1 MISQFAH
8 AHFLAYLG
16 RNNYIEVP
24 KPMIAERLLFQSDG
38 GFIRIPVWGHIPL
51 SKTMK
56 KILSHPS
63 FLRLK
68 GIRQLSFSQ
77 QVYPGATHTRFEHSI
92 GVYHLMKLILQRM
105 LTNPL
110 ALSLQNERF
119 RFDDHNCRVLLS
131 ASLLHDIGHFPH
143 AHIIE
148 EQIPRY
154 GNAPVFSHHEE
165 LCRHFIYEENPG
177 VPTIAEILQV
187 EWKVEPEAVIAL
199 ITGSSGTCFSKLIS
213 GTLDPDKMDYL
224 MRDAHHCNI
233 PYGSI
238 DIDRLIES
246 FVPDPQRERFAIT
259 EKGIAPLE
267 SLLFAKYMMMRNVY
281 WHHTSRALSAMLR
294 RLLQDIAGDGM
305 LSAEALRH
313 LFYGNAD
320 DRVLHELK
328 RLMPAKGHP
337 LAALLDDIVMRR
349 VYKRA
354 ITVQP
359 YLPHSAK
366 EDERWFIY
374 NSDSTMRRAMEL
386 EICRLLNKRYHL
398 GLHGHEILI
407 DPPSKKDIFDYAD
420 LRELRVYPTRSE
432 HIHYA
437 LQCESE
443 YVRFDELNESVFQS
457 DFILAFE
464 RYTKKFRVLCRP
476 DLVER
481 IVESREEIMRMLAND
496 LDLFR

>member
-1 MISQFAH
+1 
-8 AHFLAYLG
+8 
-16 RNNYIEVP
+16 
-24 KPMIAERLLFQSDG
+24 MIAEHLLFQSDG
-38 GFIRIPVWGHIPL
+38 GFIRIPIWGHIPL
-51 SKTMK
+51 SGPLK
-56 KILSHPS
+56 KILAHPS

-105 LTNPL
+105 LTSPL
-110 ALSLQNERF
+110 AISLQDDTFKFN
-119 RFDDHNCRVLLS
+119 DHNCRILLS
-131 ASLLHDIGHFPH
+131 ACLLHDIGHFPH

-148 EQIPRY
+148 EQIPMW
-154 GNAPVFSHHEE
+154 GTEPVFVHHEE
-165 LCRHFIYEENPG
+165 LCRHFIYEDNPG
-177 VPTIAEILQV
+177 VPSIAEILNEEWQV
-187 EWKVEPEAVIAL
+187 SPESVINL
-199 ITGSSGTCFSKLIS
+199 ITGSSGNRFGKLIS

-238 DIDRLIES
+238 DIERLIES

-294 RLLQDIAGDGM
+294 RLLQDIASEGVLAPEDM
-305 LSAEALRH
+305 RE

-320 DRVLHELK
+320 DRVLYELK
-328 RLMPAKGHP
+328 NLIPLNNHP
-337 LAALLDDIVMRR
+337 LRALLDDILMRK

-359 YLPHSAK
+359 YMQDSVQA
-366 EDERWFIY
+366 DERWFIY
-374 NSDSTMRRAMEL
+374 NGDQKLRKAMEL
-386 EICRLLNKRYHL
+386 EICVFLNTRYHL
-398 GLHGHEILI
+398 GLHGHEVLI

-420 LRELRVYPTRSE
+420 LKELRVYPTRSE
-432 HIHYA
+432 HIHYN
-437 LQCESE
+437 LQLESE
-443 YVRFDELNESVFQS
+443 YIRFDDLNESVFRS

-464 RYTKKFRVLCRP
+464 RYTKKFRLLCRP

-481 IVESREEIMRMLAND
+481 IVESREEIMSMLQ
-496 LDLFR
+496 R

>member
-1 MISQFAH
+1 
-8 AHFLAYLG
+8 
-16 RNNYIEVP
+16 
-24 KPMIAERLLFQSDG
+24 MIAEHLLFQSEG
-38 GFIRIPVWGHIPL
+38 GFIRIPIWGHIPL
-51 SKTMK
+51 SGPLK
-56 KILSHPS
+56 KIISHPS

-110 ALSLQNERF
+110 AISLQDGAF
-119 RFDDHNCRVLLS
+119 RFDEHNCRVLLS
-131 ASLLHDIGHFPH
+131 ASLLHDIGHYPH

-148 EQIPRY
+148 EQIPMS
-154 GNAPVFSHHEE
+154 GGEPVFSHHED
-165 LCRHFIYEENPG
+165 LCDHFIYEQHPG
-177 VPTIAEILQV
+177 IPTIADILRND
-187 EWKVEPEAVIAL
+187 WKVSPESVISL
-199 ITGSSGTCFSKLIS
+199 IKGNDKSRFSKLIS

-238 DIDRLIES
+238 DIERLIES
-246 FVPDPQRERFAIT
+246 FIPDPERERFAIT

-267 SLLFAKYMMMRNVY
+267 SLMFAKYMMMRNVY

-294 RLLQDIAGDGM
+294 RLLQDIAHENV
-305 LSAEALRH
+305 LTPETLRT

-328 RLMPAKGHP
+328 ESIRERQHP
-337 LAALLDDIVMRR
+337 LSELLDDIIMRR

-354 ITVQP
+354 ITLSP
-359 YLPHSAK
+359 YLDDSGTT
-366 EDERWFIY
+366 DERWFAY
-374 NSDSTMRRAMEL
+374 NADTEKRRTMEK
-386 EICRLLNKRYHL
+386 EICRYLNTRFGL
-398 GLHGHEILI
+398 RLHGHEVVI

-432 HIHYA
+432 HVHYS
-437 LQCESE
+437 LQLNSQ
-443 YVRFDELNESVFQS
+443 YIRFDNLNESVFRS

-464 RYTKKFRVLCRP
+464 RYTKKFRLLARP
-476 DLVER
+476 DLVEHL
-481 IVESREEIMRMLAND
+481 VESRQEIMEMMSQ
-496 LDLFR
+496 

>member
-1 MISQFAH
+1 
-8 AHFLAYLG
+8 
-16 RNNYIEVP
+16 
-24 KPMIAERLLFQSDG
+24 MIAEHLLFQSGG
-38 GFIRIPVWGHIPL
+38 GFIRIPIWGHIPL
-51 SKTMK
+51 SGPLK

-68 GIRQLSFSQ
+68 GVRQLSFSQ

-105 LTNPL
+105 LTSPL
-110 ALSLQNERF
+110 ALSLQDGNF
-119 RFDDHNCRVLLS
+119 RFSDHNCRVLLA

-148 EQIPRY
+148 EQIPLCE
-154 GNAPVFSHHEE
+154 GEPLFLHHEE
-165 LCRHFIYEENPG
+165 LCGLFIHEKHPG
-177 VPTIAEILQV
+177 VPTIAEILHN
-187 EWKVEPEAVIAL
+187 EWNVSADEVIAL
-199 ITGSSGTCFSKLIS
+199 IKGGSATRFGKLIS

-238 DIDRLIES
+238 DIERLIES

-294 RLLQDIAGDGM
+294 RLLQDIASEEM
-305 LSAEALRH
+305 LPAATLRE
-313 LFYGNAD
+313 LFYANAD

-328 RLMPAKGHP
+328 RLMPERAHP
-337 LAALLDDIVMRR
+337 LTTLLDDIVMRR

-359 YLPHSAK
+359 YVGDSLEADESWFSYNARSEVRRTK
-366 EDERWFIY
+366 EQ
-374 NSDSTMRRAMEL
+374 
-386 EICRLLNKRYHL
+386 EICLFLNKRHHL
-398 GLHGHEILI
+398 GLKGHEVLI
-407 DPPSKKDIFDYAD
+407 DPPSKKDIFDYDD
-420 LRELRVYPTRSE
+420 LKELRVYPTRSE
-432 HIHYA
+432 HVHYSMQ
-437 LQCESE
+437 LKEE
-443 YVRFDELNESVFQS
+443 YIRFDDLRESVFRS
-457 DFILAFE
+457 DFILSFE
-464 RYTKKFRVLCRP
+464 RYTKKFRLLSRP
-476 DLVER
+476 DLVEC
-481 IVESREEIMRMLAND
+481 IVSSREEIMAMLK
-496 LDLFR
+496 R

>member
-1 MISQFAH
+1 
-8 AHFLAYLG
+8 
-16 RNNYIEVP
+16 
-24 KPMIAERLLFQSDG
+24 MIAEHLLFQSDG
-38 GFIRIPVWGHIPL
+38 GFIRIPIWGHIPL
-51 SKTMK
+51 SGPLK

-105 LTNPL
+105 LTSPL
-110 ALSLQNERF
+110 ALSLQDDTF
-119 RFDDHNCRVLLS
+119 KFDDHNCRVLLS
-131 ASLLHDIGHFPH
+131 ACLLHDIGHFPH

-148 EQIPRY
+148 EQIPLCE
-154 GNAPVFSHHEE
+154 AIPVFSHHEE
-165 LCRHFIYEENPG
+165 LCKRFIFEKNQG
-177 VPTIAEILQV
+177 VPTIAEILHD
-187 EWKVEPEAVIAL
+187 EWKVSPESVIKL
-199 ITGSSGTCFSKLIS
+199 ITGSSGTRFSKLIS

-238 DIDRLIES
+238 DIERLIES

-281 WHHTSRALSAMLR
+281 WHHTSRSLSAMLR
-294 RLLQDIAGDGM
+294 RLLQDIAGEGI
-305 LSAEALRH
+305 LSPDTLRE

-320 DRVLHELK
+320 DRVLYELK
-328 RLMPAKGHP
+328 SLISGNNNPVG
-337 LAALLDDIVMRR
+337 ALLEDILMRR

-359 YLPHSAK
+359 YLQETAR
-366 EDERWFIY
+366 EDDRWFTY
-374 NSDSTMRRAMEL
+374 NSDQKFRRSMEL
-386 EICRLLNKRYHL
+386 KICDLLNKRYHL
-398 GLHGHEILI
+398 GLHGHEVLI

-420 LRELRVYPTRSE
+420 LKELRVYPTRSE
-432 HIHYA
+432 HIHYN
-437 LQCESE
+437 LQLKSE
-443 YVRFDELNESVFQS
+443 YIRFDDLNESVFRS

-464 RYTKKFRVLCRP
+464 RYTKKFRLLCRP

-481 IVESREEIMRMLAND
+481 IVESREEIMSMLQ
-496 LDLFR
+496 R

>member
-1 MISQFAH
+1 
-8 AHFLAYLG
+8 
-16 RNNYIEVP
+16 
-24 KPMIAERLLFQSDG
+24 MIAEHLLFQSDG
-38 GFIRIPVWGHIPL
+38 GFIRIPIWGHIPL
-51 SKTMK
+51 SIPLK

-105 LTNPL
+105 LTSEL
-110 ALSLQNERF
+110 AQNLQNDSF
-119 RFDDHNCRVLLS
+119 MFDSHNCRVLLS
-131 ASLLHDIGHFPH
+131 ACLLHDIGHYPH

-154 GNAPVFSHHEE
+154 GSEPVFSHHEE
-165 LCRHFIYEENPG
+165 LCRRFIHEKNSSFPS
-177 VPTIAEILQV
+177 IAEILH
-187 EWKVEPEAVIAL
+187 EDWKVSPESVIKL
-199 ITGSSGTCFSKLIS
+199 ITGASGSRFGKLIS

-238 DIDRLIES
+238 DIERLIES
-246 FVPDPQRERFAIT
+246 FVPDPERERFAIT

-294 RLLQDIAGDGM
+294 RLLQDIAQEELM
-305 LSAEALRH
+305 TAPAMRE
-313 LFYGNAD
+313 LFYDNAD

-328 RLMPAKGHP
+328 QQIPDKSHP
-337 LAALLDDIVMRR
+337 LNSLLEDILMRR

-354 ITVQP
+354 VTLQP
-359 YLPHSAK
+359 YL
-366 EDERWFIY
+366 EDSQEADEQWFMY
-374 NSDSTMRRAMEL
+374 SSDSAMRRAKEL
-386 EICRLLNKRYHL
+386 DICRLLDRKFHL
-398 GLHGHEILI
+398 GLHGHEVLI

-420 LRELRVYPTRSE
+420 LKELRVYPTRSE
-432 HIHYA
+432 HIHYS
-437 LQCESE
+437 LQLDSE
-443 YVRFDELNESVFQS
+443 YIRFDDLNESVFRS
-457 DFILAFE
+457 DFILSFE
-464 RYTKKFRVLCRP
+464 RYTKKFRLLCRP

-481 IVESREEIMRMLAND
+481 TVESSEEIMDMIR
-496 LDLFR
+496 R

>member
-1 MISQFAH
+1 MT
-8 AHFLAYLG
+8 
-16 RNNYIEVP
+16 
-24 KPMIAERLLFQSDG
+24 AEHLLFESDG
-38 GFIRIPVWGHIPL
+38 GFIRIPIWGHIPL
-51 SKTMK
+51 SGPLK

-105 LTNPL
+105 LTSKL
-110 ALSLQNERF
+110 ALTLQDGEF
-119 RFDDHNCRVLLS
+119 IFDDHNCRVLLS

-148 EQIPRY
+148 EQIPVC
-154 GNAPVFSHHEE
+154 GGEPVFSHHED
-165 LCRHFIYEENPG
+165 LCSHFIYEKHPG
-177 VPTIAEILQV
+177 IPPIAEILQE
-187 EWKVEPEAVIAL
+187 EWQVNPEEVITL
-199 ITGSSGTCFSKLIS
+199 IKGGSGTRFGKLIS

-238 DIDRLIES
+238 DIERLIES

-294 RLLQDIAGDGM
+294 RLLQDIAGEGM
-305 LSAEALRH
+305 LSGSALRE

-328 RLMPAKGHP
+328 QLMPDKTHP
-337 LAALLDDIVMRR
+337 ISALLDDILMRR

-359 YLPHSAK
+359 YINNSSK

-374 NSDSTMRRAMEL
+374 NSDNKMRREKEL
-386 EICRLLNKRYHL
+386 EICNFLNKRLHL
-398 GLHGHEILI
+398 GLHGHEVLI

-420 LRELRVYPTRSE
+420 LKELRVLPTRSE
-432 HIHYA
+432 HIHYS
-437 LQCESE
+437 LQLDSE
-443 YVRFDELNESVFQS
+443 YVRFDDLNESVFQS
-457 DFILAFE
+457 DFILSFE
-464 RYTKKFRVLCRP
+464 RYTKKFRLLCRP
-476 DLVER
+476 DLR
-481 IVESREEIMRMLAND
+481 DHIAAFREEIMCLMAND
-496 LDLFR
+496 LDLFRSGSLSH

>member
-1 MISQFAH
+1 
-8 AHFLAYLG
+8 
-16 RNNYIEVP
+16 
-24 KPMIAERLLFQSDG
+24 MIAEHLLFQSDE
-38 GFIRIPVWGHIPL
+38 GFIRIPIWGHIPL
-51 SKTMK
+51 SGALK

-105 LTNPL
+105 LTSPL
-110 ALSLQNERF
+110 ALSLQDEHF

-148 EQIPRY
+148 EQIPLY
-154 GNAPVFSHHEE
+154 EGKAVFSHHEE
-165 LCRHFIYEENPG
+165 LCRHFIYEQNPG

-187 EWKVEPEAVIAL
+187 EWKVSPEAVIAL

-238 DIDRLIES
+238 DIERLIES
-246 FVPDPQRERFAIT
+246 FVPDPQRARFAIT

-294 RLLQDIAGDGM
+294 RLLQDIASEGM
-305 LSAEALRH
+305 LSPGTLRE

-328 RLMPAKGHP
+328 QLLPEKEHP
-337 LAALLDDIVMRR
+337 LSALLDDILMRR

-359 YLPHSAK
+359 YLPETAR
-366 EDERWFIY
+366 EDERWFVY
-374 NSDSTMRRAMEL
+374 NSDSGMRRAREL
-386 EICRLLNKRYHL
+386 EICQLLNKRYHL
-398 GLHGHEILI
+398 SLHGHEVLI

-443 YVRFDELNESVFQS
+443 YVRFDDLHESVFQS

-464 RYTKKFRVLCRP
+464 RYTKKFRLLCRP

-481 IVESREEIMRMLAND
+481 IVESREAIMCLLAND
-496 LDLFR
+496 IDLFR

>member
-1 MISQFAH
+1 
-8 AHFLAYLG
+8 
-16 RNNYIEVP
+16 
-24 KPMIAERLLFQSDG
+24 MIAEHLLFQSDG
-38 GFIRIPVWGHIPL
+38 GFIRIPIWGHIPL
-51 SKTMK
+51 SVPLK

-105 LTNPL
+105 LTSPL
-110 ALSLQNERF
+110 ALNLQDENF
-119 RFDDHNCRVLLS
+119 QFNDQNCRVLLS
-131 ASLLHDIGHFPH
+131 ACLLHDIGHFPH

-148 EQIPRY
+148 EQIPLY
-154 GNAPVFSHHEE
+154 GNEPVFSHHEE
-165 LCRHFIYEENPG
+165 LCSRFIYEKNQG
-177 VPTIAEILQV
+177 VPTIAEILK
-187 EWKVEPEAVIAL
+187 EDWKVSPESVIKL
-199 ITGSSGTCFSKLIS
+199 ITGSSETRFGKLIS

-238 DIDRLIES
+238 DIERLIES
-246 FVPDPQRERFAIT
+246 FVPDPERERFAIT

-267 SLLFAKYMMMRNVY
+267 SPLFAKYMMMRNVY

-294 RLLQDIAGDGM
+294 RLLQDIASEGL
-305 LSAEALRH
+305 LSPEAMRE

-320 DRVLHELK
+320 DRVLHELRGLIQEK
-328 RLMPAKGHP
+328 SHP
-337 LAALLDDIVMRR
+337 LGTLLEDILMRR

-359 YLPHSAK
+359 YLDNSAQA
-366 EDERWFIY
+366 DERWFIY
-374 NSDSTMRRAMEL
+374 NADSTMRRAMEL
-386 EICRLLNKRYHL
+386 EICDLLNTKYHL

-420 LRELRVYPTRSE
+420 LKELRVYPTRSE
-432 HIHYA
+432 HIHYN
-437 LQCESE
+437 LQLESE
-443 YVRFDELNESVFQS
+443 YIRFDDLNESVFRS

-464 RYTKKFRVLCRP
+464 RYTKKFRLLCRP
-476 DLVER
+476 DLVDR
-481 IVESREEIMRMLAND
+481 IVECREEIMSMLKQ
-496 LDLFR
+496 

>member
-1 MISQFAH
+1 
-8 AHFLAYLG
+8 
-16 RNNYIEVP
+16 
-24 KPMIAERLLFQSDG
+24 MIAEHLLFQSDG
-38 GFIRIPVWGHIPL
+38 GFIRIPIWGHIPL
-51 SKTMK
+51 SGPLK
-56 KILSHPS
+56 KIISHPS

-110 ALSLQNERF
+110 ALSLQGETF
-119 RFDDHNCRVLLS
+119 HFDDHNCRLLLA
-131 ASLLHDIGHFPH
+131 ASLLHDIGHYPH

-148 EQIPRY
+148 DQIPVAD
-154 GNAPVFSHHEE
+154 GEPVFSHHED
-165 LCRHFIYEENPG
+165 LCGHFIHEEHPG
-177 VPTIAEILQV
+177 MPTIAEILL
-187 EWKVEPEAVIAL
+187 EDWKVSPEAVITL
-199 ITGSSGTCFSKLIS
+199 IKDGAGNRFGKLIS

-238 DIDRLIES
+238 DIERLIES
-246 FVPDPQRERFAIT
+246 FVPDPLRERFAIT

-267 SLLFAKYMMMRNVY
+267 SLMFAKYMMMRNVY

-294 RLLQDIAGDGM
+294 RLLQDIASLGLM
-305 LSAEALRH
+305 APQTLRE

-320 DRVLHELK
+320 DRVLHELRELLGRK
-328 RLMPAKGHP
+328 SHP
-337 LAALLDDIVMRR
+337 LQALLQDIIMRR

-359 YLPHSAK
+359 YIK
-366 EDERWFIY
+366 ESGEADERWFAY
-374 NSDSTMRRAMEL
+374 NGDSDVRRQMEQQ
-386 EICRLLNKRYHL
+386 ICRFLNERHNL
-398 GLHGHEILI
+398 SLAGHEVLI

-432 HIHYA
+432 HVHYS
-437 LQCESE
+437 LELEGE
-443 YVRFDELNESVFQS
+443 YIRFDDLNESVFSS

-464 RYTKKFRVLCRP
+464 RYTKKFRLLCRP
-476 DLVER
+476 DLTR
-481 IVESREEIMRMLAND
+481 YIVAAREEIMAMMPR
-496 LDLFR
+496 

>member
-1 MISQFAH
+1 M
-8 AHFLAYLG
+8 LG
-16 RNNYIEVP
+16 NP
-24 KPMIAERLLFQSDG
+24 GDFMIAEHLLFQSDG
-38 GFIRIPVWGHIPL
+38 GFIRIPIWGHIPL
-51 SKTMK
+51 SGPLK

-105 LTNPL
+105 LTSPL
-110 ALSLQNERF
+110 ALNLQDESF
-119 RFDDHNCRVLLS
+119 TFTDQNCRLLLS
-131 ASLLHDIGHFPH
+131 ACLLHDIGHFPH

-148 EQIPRY
+148 EQIPLD
-154 GNAPVFSHHEE
+154 GTEPVFSHHEE
-165 LCRHFIYEENPG
+165 LCSRFIYEKNQG
-177 VPTIAEILQV
+177 VPTIAEILQ
-187 EWKVEPEAVIAL
+187 EDWKVSPESVIKL
-199 ITGSSGTCFSKLIS
+199 ITGSSETRFGKLIS

-238 DIDRLIES
+238 DIERLIES

-294 RLLQDIAGDGM
+294 RLLQDIASEGL
-305 LSAEALRH
+305 LSPEAMRE

-328 RLMPAKGHP
+328 NLKPEKSHP
-337 LAALLDDIVMRR
+337 LGALLEDILMRR

-359 YLPHSAK
+359 YLDDSALA
-366 EDERWFIY
+366 DERWFIY
-374 NSDSTMRRAMEL
+374 NADSKMRRAMEVD
-386 EICRLLNKRYHL
+386 ICDLLNKRYHL
-398 GLHGHEILI
+398 GLHGHEVLI

-420 LRELRVYPTRSE
+420 LKELRVYPTRSE
-432 HIHYA
+432 HIHYN
-437 LQCESE
+437 LQLESE
-443 YVRFDELNESVFQS
+443 YIRFDDLNESVFRS

-464 RYTKKFRVLCRP
+464 RYTKKFRLLCRP

-481 IVESREEIMRMLAND
+481 IVECREEIMSMLKQ
-496 LDLFR
+496 